1 MPVEIPKV
9 FESEY
14 KLACIVWEKEPI
26 STHDLVILC
35 AQRLGWKR
43 TTTYTQLKRLIER
56 GILENKNSVVSAIIP
71 KEAVQIRESKEFLD
85 RTFGGSLPGFIAA
98 FAQSKALSKEDVEEI
113 QRLIDAY
120 QEES

>member
-56 GILENKNSVVSAIIP
+56 GIFENKNSVVSAIIP
-71 KEAVQIRESKEFLD
+71 KEAVQIRESREFLD